1 MTEIGQEWTFAI
13 SATIFS
19 EPIGFRRFTSATERE
34 TRLVLRGRSP
44 TITAIDAATFRL
56 GLDVALVH
64 V

>member
-1 MTEIGQEWTFAI
+1 MDVRDLGNNLFRTDR
-13 SATIFS
+13 
-19 EPIGFRRFTSATERE
+19 FRRFTSATERE

-56 GLDVALVH
+56 GPDVALVH